1 LRRQYQKSLLSMD
14 EDRSH
19 ATTHKNRIV
28 GARGGFRYGNASIR
42 SIRCSG
48 AQPRRQQGTRG
59 TAPTWCGVTKAP
71 AMALGSGGKNPT
83 RSRLKWR
90 GETTRQGVR
99 HVRAQD
105 PSTHRSLEGGQSPAM
120 TKSFYSIPLLPK
132 KTSCKKN
139 LHRGKNQRN
148 AGASFAAEATGLQ
161 DRKSAREQESRRG
174 FGLTYCS

>member
-1 LRRQYQKSLLSMD
+1 LSTRSRRKGRRLQTGGGDLRRQYQKSLLSMD

-71 AMALGSGGKNPT
+71 AMALGSGGKNQEPHT
-83 RSRLKWR
+83 RSRLKWKGR
-90 GETTRQGVR
+90 DDETR
-99 HVRAQD
+99 RA
-105 PSTHRSLEGGQSPAM
+105 PCESPRPFHPPQFGRR
-120 TKSFYSIPLLPK
+120 TKSSHDEVILFHSSS
-132 KTSCKKN
+132 TEKN
-139 LHRGKNQRN
+139 L
-148 AGASFAAEATGLQ
+148 L
-161 DRKSAREQESRRG
+161 
-174 FGLTYCS
+174 